1 MNIYKPSRGSG
12 WLVAALL
19 SSGLL
24 SGCANISASHE
35 YYKARPE
42 ANLELPPGLTR
53 PMEDTSMS
61 IPEVGEGTAV
71 YSSYAK
77 ECASGTKPVLPEQKQ
92 FTLMRDGQAM
102 WLVVNAAPDKLW
114 SWAEEFWQSKGFDLS
129 QNSPK
134 LGIMETD
141 WYEYRESGDSVPTR
155 DRYRLRME
163 RGDKPDTTEI
173 YLTLRSQIKRPED
186 KDWQPR
192 PEDPEVRIEMI
203 KRLAYSLGAAE
214 VEFAEPPPAAA
225 AGAES
230 AALAVETIDG
240 ALTITLAGDIE
251 RNWPKLVQ
259 AMEAEGAV
267 IDTQERRNRFLIAS
281 FESATAGEKPSASWL
296 NGVLAPSAKHAASR
310 YRFELSEEA
319 GNTRIYLLDLQ
330 SRPVRN
336 ERAQK
341 VIDSLHQR
349 LRTLFPE
356 Q

>member
-1 MNIYKPSRGSG
+1 MTRNTRGVAG
-12 WLVAALL
+12 WLLAALFA
-19 SSGLL
+19 GLHL
-24 SGCANISASHE
+24 TGCANISASHE

-42 ANLELPPGLTR
+42 AKLELPPGLTR

-77 ECASGTKPVLPEQKQ
+77 ECASGEKPVLPEQKQ
-92 FTLMRDGQAM
+92 FTIMRDGQAM

-114 SWAEEFWQSKGFDLS
+114 PWAEEFWQSKGFGLS

-141 WYEYRESGDSVPTR
+141 WYEYRESGDTAPTR

-163 RGDKPDTTEI
+163 RGVKPETTEL
-173 YLTLRSQIKRPED
+173 YLTLRSQVKRTDD

-192 PEDPEVRIEMI
+192 PEDAEQRIEMI

-214 VEFAEPPPAAA
+214 VEFVEPQATPAAA
-225 AGAES
+225 VASTAPT
-230 AALAVETIDG
+230 VETIDG
-240 ALTITLAGDIE
+240 ALTLTLSGDIE
-251 RNWPKLVQ
+251 RNWPKLIQ

-281 FESATAGEKPSASWL
+281 FEAATAEKKPSAGWL
-296 NGVLAPSAKHAASR
+296 NNVLAPSAKHAASR

-319 GNTRIYLLDLQ
+319 GKTRIYLLDLQ
-330 SRPVRN
+330 SKPVRN

-349 LRTLFPE
+349 LRAMFPE

>member
-1 MNIYKPSRGSG
+1 MSVNKPSHVSG
-12 WLVAALL
+12 GLLAALL
-19 SSGLL
+19 ASMQL

-35 YYKARPE
+35 YYKARAE
-42 ANLELPPGLTR
+42 ATLELPPGLTR
-53 PMEDTSMS
+53 PVEDTSMS

-71 YSSYAK
+71 YSNYAK
-77 ECASGTKPVLPEQKQ
+77 ECASGAKPVLPEQKQ

-114 SWAEEFWQSKGFDLS
+114 PWAEEFWQSKGFGLS

-163 RGDKPDTTEI
+163 RGVKPDTTEI
-173 YLTLRSQIKRPED
+173 YLTLRSQIKRPDD

-192 PEDPEVRIEMI
+192 PEDPEVRVEMI

-214 VEFAEPPPAAA
+214 VEFAEPAAVP
-225 AGAES
+225 AES
-230 AALAVETIDG
+230 SAAPAVETIDG
-240 ALTITLAGDIE
+240 ALALTLGGNIE
-251 RNWPKLVQ
+251 SNWPKLVQ

-281 FESATAGEKPSASWL
+281 FEATAAEKKPSAGWL
-296 NGVLAPSAKHAASR
+296 NNVLAPSAKHAASR

-330 SRPVRN
+330 SKPVRN

-341 VIDSLHQR
+341 VIDGLQQR